1 MSAPDEEDYLRGHPA
16 LITHVQKHVM
26 TQASTNQALRECL
39 QEGGSILSTYHAQL
53 GVDRLRQLE
62 ELSSL
67 QTELEELKKEEV
79 HLEGRIDFLFH
90 DCRRLE
96 ADNEVIMSG
105 FVAKDASTDDV
116 RRLLRLEGEKFEELS
131 KKTSHVQ
138 DEVLTTS
145 KQLVDLKG
153 ELRYSKR
160 LRTDKRNASWDS
172 LDDIGRIEEAIAMA
186 REEMEHL
193 ARRVEATRLAAQ
205 RKLVEQQEER
215 RLQQQQQQQRR
226 TTASTM
232 LSTSLLAVDQH
243 LGHAS
248 GSAGRTGLSRSGRS
262 AISDGTQAARPI
274 VSTGR
279 TVLSQPTS
287 SMGNGQSGTSR
298 AAGALLCKRPDCIAV
313 IMKLAEL
320 EDERR

>member
-39 QEGGSILSTYHAQL
+39 QEGSAILSTYHAQL

-105 FVAKDASTDDV
+105 FVSKDASTDDV

-153 ELRYSKR
+153 ELRCSKR

-172 LDDIGRIEEAIAMA
+172 LDDIGRIEETIAMA

-205 RKLVEQQEER
+205 RKLAEQQEER
-215 RLQQQQQQQRR
+215 RLQQQQRR
-226 TTASTM
+226 TAGSTM
-232 LSTSLLAVDQH
+232 LSTSFLAVDQH
-243 LGHAS
+243 VGHAS
-248 GSAGRTGLSRSGRS
+248 GSAGRTGLSRSGRT

-279 TVLSQPTS
+279 TVLSQPPS
-287 SMGNGQSGTSR
+287 SMGNGQSGKSR

-313 IMKLAEL
+313 VMKLAEL